1 MVDEFLKL
9 VLMVKIVLNFRALL
23 FLMLYFYFGFILV
36 NFTA

>member
-23 FLMLYFYFGFILV
+23 FLLLYFYFGFILV

>member
-9 VLMVKIVLNFRALL
+9 VLIVKIVLNFRALL
-23 FLMLYFYFGFILV
+23 FLLLYFYFGFILV